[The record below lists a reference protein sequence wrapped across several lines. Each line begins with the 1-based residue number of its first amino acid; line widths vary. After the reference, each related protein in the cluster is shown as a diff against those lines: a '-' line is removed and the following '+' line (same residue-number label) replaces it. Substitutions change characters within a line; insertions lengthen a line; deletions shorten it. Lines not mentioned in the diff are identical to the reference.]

1 MKPPNFFPKKTP
13 FSQHF
18 VIIALF
24 PVTFFSYLKEK
35 GDRFTKTVAHSGFQ
49 LSASSSFSRTKSI
62 QRGIFSVLASALRS
76 YGKRLVRRVHFGA
89 FQPLLQ
95 KRLIIKG
102 LRMKNHIFRRSFR
115 QILTFFEGV
124 FGKFSHFPKE
134 FSTNPHI
141 FRRSLKKVSFIEESF
156 LGKVSSIKEISYDFS
171 SFIKEN
177 VVTLHPD

>member
-35 GDRFTKTVAHSGFQ
+35 GDRFTKTVAHSRFQ
-49 LSASSSFSRTKSI
+49 FSTSSSLPRTKSI
-62 QRGIFSVLASALRS
+62 QRGILSVLASALRS
-76 YGKRLVRRVHFGA
+76 YGKRLVRIAHFSI

-102 LRMKNHIFRRSFR
+102 LRIRNHIFRRS
-115 QILTFFEGV
+115 LT
-124 FGKFSHFPKE
+124 
-134 FSTNPHI
+134 
-141 FRRSLKKVSFIEESF
+141 KVSFIEESF

-177 VVTLHPD
+177 VVSLHPD

>member
-35 GDRFTKTVAHSGFQ
+35 GDRFTKTVAHSRFQ
-49 LSASSSFSRTKSI
+49 FSTSSSLPRTKSI

-115 QILTFFEGV
+115 QILTFSEGV
-124 FGKFSHFPKE
+124 FDKSSHFPKE
-134 FSTNPHI
+134 F
-141 FRRSLKKVSFIEESF
+141 KESF
-156 LGKVSSIKEISYDFS
+156 LYRGKFLGK
-171 SFIKEN
+171 SFLYKGNILRLFFLYKGKCCIFAPRL
-177 VVTLHPD
+177 T